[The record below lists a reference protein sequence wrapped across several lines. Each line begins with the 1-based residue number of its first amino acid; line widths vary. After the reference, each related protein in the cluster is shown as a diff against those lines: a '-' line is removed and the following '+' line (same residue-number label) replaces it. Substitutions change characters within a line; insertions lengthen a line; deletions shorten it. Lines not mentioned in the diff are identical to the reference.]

1 MTFSRKNC
9 TAEELL
15 EILNDSDECSWMEAK
30 NYSNTSNQY
39 RMRSLM
45 ETICS
50 FSNEPGLGGGFI
62 LLGISENERES
73 SKRYSVSGVSKP
85 DEVQSNVA
93 NECNNAFNIPV
104 RPEISVEKI
113 HGKTVLKIWIN
124 ELSPNQKP
132 LYFKNEGL
140 PRGAWRRI
148 GSCDQKCSEDDLRIF
163 YQAEQNQDQQP
174 VKGALIEEA
183 DTQAIQ
189 YYRRLR
195 EKVNPV
201 ASELMFTDQELLE
214 ALGCINPENKM
225 ELNLTGVLIFGSDKL
240 LRRTL
245 PTARVDYIR
254 VPGNKWIGN
263 FEETEE
269 EFRSIDMR
277 GPLLLLVNRIVEA
290 VYADLPKG
298 FVLREGEIQAQT
310 TGLPMMVLREAL
322 VNAMMHRSY
331 REHQPI
337 QVIRYDNRLEIVNV
351 GFSLK
356 SEEELGNP
364 GSMTRNPHI
373 AAIFHDTQLAETKGS
388 GIRRMQNAMKK
399 ARFAPPTFES
409 SREKNQ
415 FTVRLL
421 LHHFLSDEDLKWL
434 ESWGRFQLNDS
445 QKTALIF
452 LRETGAIDNSVYRQ
466 IASCDTLN
474 ASYALRKMRDD
485 GLLELKGKGSA
496 TYYVPGPEFLAKI
509 PESTNQPA
517 RDTNAPARDTN
528 APDRD
533 TNAPDQ
539 NANAPD
545 QNANAPVQNANAPVQ
560 NANAPVQNAN
570 APVQNANAPVQDAN
584 APLLQKIN
592 SCEIPNELQA
602 RLNSLPSR
610 VDNPAIIMEL
620 IQELCSLRA
629 MSVTELA
636 KLLKRKQEKFLIRK
650 YLTPMIQEGKL
661 NYTHPENVNHPNQ
674 EYISNK
680 K

>member
-1 MTFSRKNC
+1 MTFSRKNY

-30 NYSNTSNQY
+30 NYSNASNP
-39 RMRSLM
+39 RKMRTLM
-45 ETICS
+45 ETVCS

-62 LLGISENERES
+62 LLGISENEGEYT
-73 SKRYSVSGVSKP
+73 KRYNVSGVSKP

-93 NECNNAFNIPV
+93 NECNTAFNIPV

-113 HGKTVLKIWIN
+113 QEKTVLKIWIN

-148 GSCDQKCSEDDLRIF
+148 GSCDQRCSEDDLRLF
-163 YQAEQNQDQQP
+163 YQTDQDLDQQP
-174 VKGALIEEA
+174 IKGALIEEA
-183 DTQAIQ
+183 DPQAIQ

-195 EKVNPV
+195 EKVNPA
-201 ASELMFTDQELLE
+201 ASELMFTDHELLE

-245 PTARVDYIR
+245 PTVRVDYIR

-263 FEETEE
+263 PEETVE

-298 FVLREGEIQAQT
+298 FVLREGEIQAQS

-388 GIRRMQNAMKK
+388 GIRRMQNAMKR
-399 ARFAPPTFES
+399 ARLAPPTFES
-409 SREKNQ
+409 SREKNL
-415 FTVRLL
+415 FTTRLL
-421 LHHFLSDEDLKWL
+421 LHHFLSPEDLKWL
-434 ESWGRFQLNDS
+434 ESWRRFQLNDP

-452 LRETGAIDNSVYRQ
+452 LRETGAIDNSTYRQ

-474 ASYALRKMRDD
+474 ASYALRKLRDD

-496 TYYVPGPEFLAKI
+496 TYYVPGPEFLAGI
-509 PESTNQPA
+509 LESTNHPVEGANVPVQN
-517 RDTNAPARDTN
+517 TNV
-528 APDRD
+528 
-533 TNAPDQ
+533 
-539 NANAPD
+539 
-545 QNANAPVQNANAPVQ
+545 PVQNANVPV
-560 NANAPVQNAN
+560 
-570 APVQNANAPVQDAN
+570 
-584 APLLQKIN
+584 LQEKV
-592 SCEIPNELQA
+592 SCEIPEELQA
-602 RLNSLPSR
+602 KLNSLPSR
-610 VDNPAIIMEL
+610 VDDPEIIMEL

-636 KLLKRKQEKFLIRK
+636 ALLKRKQEKYIVTK

-661 NYTHPENVNHPNQ
+661 NYTHPENINHPNQ
-674 EYISNK
+674 AYRSAK